1 MRLPRPE
8 KLSSQGTRVNAVIA
22 AINRHGGLRHSDA
35 SLGFGLCQEPSESM
49 SLLASFG
56 PQLPRL

>member
-8 KLSSQGTRVNAVIA
+8 KLSSQGIRVNAVIA
-22 AINRHGGLRHSDA
+22 AVNGHRRLRHSD